1 MRTIYT
7 LDIEELDDDIRFNP
21 SGIGYRVTV
30 YEHGEE
36 LGDGGVAVELKDA
49 IDEAVGSIL
58 YSYEREGK
66 DNE

>member
-7 LDIEELDDDIRFNP
+7 LDVEELDDDIRFNP

-36 LGDGGVAVELKDA
+36 LSDGMAIKLKDA
-49 IDEAVGSIL
+49 MNEALGFI
-58 YSYEREGK
+58 YEREGESN
-66 DNE
+66 D

>member
-1 MRTIYT
+1 MRAIYT
-7 LDIEELDDDIRFNP
+7 LDVEELDDDIRFNP

-36 LGDGGVAVELKDA
+36 LGDGMAIELKDA
-49 IDEAVGSIL
+49 MKEALGYI
-58 YSYEREGK
+58 YEREGK